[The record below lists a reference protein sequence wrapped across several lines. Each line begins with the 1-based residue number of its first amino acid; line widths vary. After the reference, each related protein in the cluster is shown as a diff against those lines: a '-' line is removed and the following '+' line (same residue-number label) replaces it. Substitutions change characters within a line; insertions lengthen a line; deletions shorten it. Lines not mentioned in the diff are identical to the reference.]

1 MPDPIADSHAVYPW
15 QVLVDITDGAI
26 IGLIAR
32 YDPVTP
38 IDVIKAAIDDR
49 YGKWAVPGLDK
60 GPAKIWRIEPEKFI
74 IQLGTDSNGMIQVV
88 YLALGAIPRRYLPAD
103 PLRRGPRD
111 QQAQPIAQGAT
122 RASAGAPP
130 IFRVRILCIF

>member
-1 MPDPIADSHAVYPW
+1 MPDPIADSRAVYPW

-49 YGKWAVPGLDK
+49 TANGRCP
-60 GPAKIWRIEPEKFI
+60 
-74 IQLGTDSNGMIQVV
+74 DSIKVQQR
-88 YLALGAIPRRYLPAD
+88 LGASS
-103 PLRRGPRD
+103 LR
-111 QQAQPIAQGAT
+111 
-122 RASAGAPP
+122 SSL
-130 IFRVRILCIF
+130 FN